1 MIRALSA
8 PVDIATDASPLAQ
21 DRPALLSAQPA
32 LSTSLW
38 AHLLEDVAH
47 RRAPLPVVADERP
60 LVCTGDVDLI
70 WSKMPADHRN
80 LKVLPVPLGHMH
92 QHM

>member
-21 DRPALLSAQPA
+21 DRPALLSAQPT

-38 AHLLEDVAH
+38 AHLLEGAYYARSPGSARTCRSASRSSSLSSLTAISAMNCAAVAMPIWKPS
-47 RRAPLPVVADERP
+47 RAA
-60 LVCTGDVDLI
+60 
-70 WSKMPADHRN
+70 W
-80 LKVLPVPLGHMH
+80 
-92 QHM
+92 